1 MVTLATL
8 SAKRLIEVVK
18 SIEHYIYVYI
28 VRIYIDI
35 YNIYIYI
42 HPEEVG
48 GSIGFFS
55 SHKNTWQGTSMGFA
69 MVMVRRGVRYGQPS
83 SWRNPK
89 SSDGMAVE
97 IPKNV
102 NDFL

>member
-1 MVTLATL
+1 
-8 SAKRLIEVVK
+8 
-18 SIEHYIYVYI
+18 
-28 VRIYIDI
+28 
-35 YNIYIYI
+35 
-42 HPEEVG
+42 
-48 GSIGFFS
+48 
-55 SHKNTWQGTSMGFA
+55 MGFA